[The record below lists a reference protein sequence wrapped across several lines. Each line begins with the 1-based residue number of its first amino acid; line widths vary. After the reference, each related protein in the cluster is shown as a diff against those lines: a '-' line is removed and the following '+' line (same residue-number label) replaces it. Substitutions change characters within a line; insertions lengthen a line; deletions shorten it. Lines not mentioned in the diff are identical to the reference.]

1 MPCAFF
7 WGGGGAVVF
16 ITKDWGPRPARLFC
30 VRVRSQHLGLGWSA
44 GPRGQGVGSAPAPR
58 LINLRIL
65 GAAQRARRS
74 GLRRFQPQPTRW
86 RCRETSPLLWAG
98 TPGSD
103 PVLEVEGT
111 LTTSLGLWFFALG
124 RGIPSASPIGV
135 SPRKKN
141 IASSARAAPRWGRV
155 AAAVPLASSL
165 PPALFISTTYSRCL
179 HLDYIRGAVVFSGH
193 GCGRKTTF

>member
-7 WGGGGAVVF
+7 GGVAGGVVF

-44 GPRGQGVGSAPAPR
+44 GPRGRGVGTAPAPR

-124 RGIPSASPIGV
+124 RNSFGLPDRCFPKEKKYSPCSPRSSKMGPRGRGGAFGLLSAS
-135 SPRKKN
+135 
-141 IASSARAAPRWGRV
+141 
-155 AAAVPLASSL
+155 
-165 PPALFISTTYSRCL
+165 CL
-179 HLDYIRGAVVFSGH
+179 VHFHHV
-193 GCGRKTTF
+193 